1 MSFGTTFA
9 DAAAEMEGEEGVEG
23 EKRSRRRP
31 PDGRGAAAGGRR
43 IRRDV
48 RTRGRMIDKGRV
60 GASILLDTIE
70 SYRTVL
76 TSDQREWLRG
86 RVSSHFNRRTR
97 TPNPRLEAHAAGK
110 AHAAYDAAGV
120 GGSYPYPRD
129 MNVVITLAD
138 AARTFAYRGLNALA
152 GKLREIAVR
161 IAPDR

>member
-23 EKRSRRRP
+23 ESVLG
-31 PDGRGAAAGGRR
+31 DGLLTGVELPRVDDVSGGTFEH
-43 IRRDV
+43 V
-48 RTRGRMIDKGRV
+48 RRMIDKGRV

-86 RVSSHFNRRTR
+86 RVSSRFNR
-97 TPNPRLEAHAAGK
+97 PASIPDAHVEAHAAGK
-110 AHAAYDAAGV
+110 AHAAYQDAGF
-120 GGSYPYPRD
+120 GSYPYPRP
-129 MNVVITLAD
+129 MNVVITFTD
-138 AARTFAYRGLNALA
+138 AARTFAYRGLNVVAR
-152 GKLREIAVR
+152 KLYEIAVR